1 MGKSRQNIG
10 KSPNNRKVNAASHC
24 KATRAYWNSVLRV
37 NVSID
42 QDHNFRGPLMSKKG
56 IIGPL
61 LELLCS
67 KMRCVHT
74 SSFITQ

>member
-24 KATRAYWNSVLRV
+24 KATRAYVSVLRV

-42 QDHNFRGPLMSKKG
+42 QDH
-56 IIGPL
+56 
-61 LELLCS
+61 
-67 KMRCVHT
+67 
-74 SSFITQ
+74 